1 MFFPASNRLSNSL
14 AFIEF
19 SFLSANRVLKLLLT
33 GDGSLKFDLSAKAFE
48 IPANRRDRQLSAASS
63 IGDRAVSRLQLPVDV
78 GFIPLFGV
86 PNIRDRK
93 IVLLGPEEWNG
104 AKYFAAAK
112 NVACS
117 GLSLALGHDKMF
129 DADSFAGEPIGPA
142 GDVAGCEDV
151 RGTGLKI
158 FVHRDAAIDGE
169 P

>member
-1 MFFPASNRLSNSL
+1 MSDASAQVSN
-14 AFIEF
+14 
-19 SFLSANRVLKLLLT
+19 LLLT
-33 GDGSLKFDLSAKAFE
+33 VDSSLEFELGAKAFE
-48 IPANRRDRQLSAASS
+48 IPANRRDRQLPAASS

-104 AKYFAAAK
+104 AKYFPAAK
-112 NVACS
+112 NVASS

-129 DADSFAGEPIGPA
+129 DADSFTGEPIGPA
-142 GDVAGCEDV
+142 GNVAGCEDV
-151 RGTGLKI
+151 RNIRLKI
-158 FVHRDAAIDGE
+158 FVHCDAAINGE